1 MAGDP
6 ESPTMKGEDMV
17 FIQQNP
23 DSLKSGDTLRDFDK
37 LHKAMAAY
45 LGNLKKWKANLP
57 KDPGEQH
64 GRAAP
69 ITHTAKLARDVA
81 AAFASRDELHFH
93 ALAGS

>member
-37 LHKAMAAY
+37 LHEAMAVY
-45 LGNLKKWKANLP
+45 LRNLKKWE
-57 KDPGEQH
+57 GESAEGS
-64 GRAAP
+64 GRTTWTRRP
-69 ITHTAKLARDVA
+69 NYPHR
-81 AAFASRDELHFH
+81 
-93 ALAGS
+93 